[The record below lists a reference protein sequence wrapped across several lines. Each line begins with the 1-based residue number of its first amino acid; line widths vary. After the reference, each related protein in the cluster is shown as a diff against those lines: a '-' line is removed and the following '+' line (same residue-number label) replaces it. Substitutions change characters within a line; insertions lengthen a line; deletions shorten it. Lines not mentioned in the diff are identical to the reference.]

1 LAAVKSA
8 VDDALSDKPRP
19 RATRGRARVDAPLVV
34 AYSGGRDSIALLSLV
49 CTLRDARTP
58 GFGRPHAVHVHHGL
72 HRDADSWVDHCE
84 RQCAGLKVELSVRRV
99 RLDRRGLGVEAAA
112 REARYRALAEV
123 ARELGAAAV
132 LTAHHLD
139 DRLETFLLQWIRGAG
154 PEGLSAMAQKRELG
168 SPHSRASGRGDGDEG
183 SPLFNTGVRKIVGES
198 PLSNVNVR
206 SVGAQ
211 SPFSRGS
218 GREDGGEGDPS
229 PPILLLRPLLHV
241 PRERIERYV
250 EQKALGFVEDPSNSD
265 PRFDRNALRQRV
277 MPELGKLRSGFRGAA
292 ERSIELIAESAEV
305 LRSVAQEDLQSC
317 TRDAPASMLRIDRL
331 GMLPEARRT
340 LVLREW
346 LAQAHLP
353 VPPRARLREALRQ
366 AVHAGADARLL
377 IRVGDHEL
385 RRHRGL
391 LCLNPPRPGAPAL
404 HALQWQGESELAVP
418 SWGGALVFSRTND
431 EGFDARWLGA
441 EPLQLRPRTGG
452 ERFKPHPTRPSKRLK
467 QIFQEAR
474 IPEYQRSALPLVW
487 RDGRLIYV
495 AGIGPDARLLV
506 AEGERVRIDW
516 VGAAPLLR
524 D

>member
-8 VDDALSDKPRP
+8 VDDALSDKPPP
-19 RATRGRARVDAPLVV
+19 RAARGRARADAPLLV
-34 AYSGGRDSIALLSLV
+34 AYSGGRDSTALLSLV
-49 CTLRDARTP
+49 CSLRDARTP

-72 HRDADSWVDHCE
+72 HRDADSWADHCE
-84 RQCAGLKVELSVRRV
+84 RRCAELKVELSVRRV
-99 RLDRRGLGVEAAA
+99 RVDRRGLGVEAAA
-112 REARYRALAEV
+112 REARYRALTET
-123 ARELGAAAV
+123 ARELGATAV

-139 DRLETFLLQWIRGAG
+139 DRVETFLLQWIRGAG
-154 PEGLSAMAQKRELG
+154 PEGLSAMAEKRELDVADPPL
-168 SPHSRASGRGDGDEG
+168 SHASGRG
-183 SPLFNTGVRKIVGES
+183 
-198 PLSNVNVR
+198 
-206 SVGAQ
+206 A
-211 SPFSRGS
+211 
-218 GREDGGEGDPS
+218 GGEGSHSVPL
-229 PPILLLRPLLHV
+229 LLLRPLLHF

-250 EQKALGFVEDPSNSD
+250 EQKALSFVDDPSNAD
-265 PRFDRNALRQRV
+265 PRLDRSALRQRV
-277 MPELGKLRSGFRGAA
+277 LPELAKLRSGFRGAA
-292 ERSIELIAESAEV
+292 ERSIELIAEGAEV
-305 LRSVAQEDLQSC
+305 LRTVAREDLHSC

-331 GMLPEARRT
+331 VMLPEARRT

-391 LCLNPPRPGAPAL
+391 LCLNPPRQGGPGL
-404 HALQWQGESELAVP
+404 HALQWQGENELAVP
-418 SWGGALVFSRTND
+418 SWGGALVFTRTTG

-506 AEGERVRIDW
+506 AEGDRVRIDW